1 MRRPSFNSST
11 LMIAIF
17 VSSLGQ
23 PPGLFKE
30 LSESTCAGPLNL
42 GKSLVGLP
50 RILLYYYRPV
60 SVASM
65 YAHARRANG
74 RIRRDACDTNARAKH
89 RSGFQLKISGSHHCA
104 YRKRH
109 AGRPRKVSCHA
120 GSPVMRA
127 DFAMAHQS
135 IETPESLSGCR
146 GIELNRSLRS

>member
-17 VSSLGQ
+17 VSSLREQ
-23 PPGLFKE
+23 PGLFRE

-65 YAHARRANG
+65 YAQAASPSQSAGNVLCKKPLTRR
-74 RIRRDACDTNARAKH
+74 
-89 RSGFQLKISGSHHCA
+89 
-104 YRKRH
+104 
-109 AGRPRKVSCHA
+109 
-120 GSPVMRA
+120 
-127 DFAMAHQS
+127 
-135 IETPESLSGCR
+135 
-146 GIELNRSLRS
+146 